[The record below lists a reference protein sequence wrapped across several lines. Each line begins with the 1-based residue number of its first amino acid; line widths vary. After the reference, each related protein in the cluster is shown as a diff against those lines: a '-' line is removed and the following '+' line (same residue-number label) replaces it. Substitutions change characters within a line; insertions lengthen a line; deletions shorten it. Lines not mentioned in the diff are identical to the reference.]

1 MIVQSVHLLVYPRCN
16 MESLIDRLKRTK
28 NTYKMHSDEELRN
41 AEQCKLKVQA
51 NIDDADYTE
60 SEWIDDLKFI
70 AKREANG
77 SSYLSFYNELKHIL
91 DKYDKP
97 INFEI

>member
-1 MIVQSVHLLVYPRCN
+1 
-16 MESLIDRLKRTK
+16 MESLIDVLKRMRD
-28 NTYKMHSDEELRN
+28 TYKMHSDAEFRN
-41 AEQCKLKVQA
+41 AEQCHLQIKYK
-51 NIDDADYTE
+51 NKYSSDDYTE

-91 DKYDKP
+91 DEYDKP

>member
-60 SEWIDDLKFI
+60 SEWISDLEYI
-70 AKREANG
+70 KRCETKGA
-77 SSYLSFYNELKHIL
+77 SYWSFHNELQFIL
-91 DKYDKP
+91 EEYDKP